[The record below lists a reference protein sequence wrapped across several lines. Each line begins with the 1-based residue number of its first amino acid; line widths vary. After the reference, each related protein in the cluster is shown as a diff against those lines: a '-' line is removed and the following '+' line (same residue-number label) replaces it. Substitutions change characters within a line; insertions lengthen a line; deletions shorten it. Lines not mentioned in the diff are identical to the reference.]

1 MARKYHQGIFNPK
14 NPQKYVGNAANIVYR
29 SSWELKFMKWADTN
43 PSVLY
48 WNSEEMIVPYLSP
61 VDNAMHRYFVDF
73 IVQVKTI
80 SGVIKNY
87 AVEIKP
93 DAQTKPPKQRSRVT
107 KSYIN
112 EVKTYSVNQAKW
124 AAADVFC
131 KKRNMDFVV
140 LTEKHLF

>member
-1 MARKYHQGIFNPK
+1 MARKYHQGIFRPK
-14 NPQKYVGNAANIVYR
+14 HPEKYVGDANNIFYR

-43 PSVLY
+43 PSVLN
-48 WNSEEMIVPYLSP
+48 WNSEEMVVPYLSP

-73 IVQVKTI
+73 IVRVKTI
-80 SGVIKNY
+80 SGEIKNY

-93 DAQTKPPKQRSRVT
+93 EAQTKPPKQRTRVT

-124 AAADVFC
+124 QAANTYC